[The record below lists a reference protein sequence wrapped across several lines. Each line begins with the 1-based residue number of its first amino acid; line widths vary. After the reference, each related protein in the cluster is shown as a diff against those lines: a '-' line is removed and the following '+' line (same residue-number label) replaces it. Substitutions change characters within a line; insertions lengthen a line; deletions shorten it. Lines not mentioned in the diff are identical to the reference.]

1 MFIKTLEIIV
11 VLAAIIAILWA
22 VHRIDELDDLE
33 AELTAQSLALDE
45 RANRIAA
52 EQETLK
58 QEWEYLQQASE
69 LMRKTPSGDG
79 GENPQ

>member
-22 VHRIDELDDLE
+22 VHRMDELDDLE

-52 EQETLK
+52 DEQTLLG
-58 QEWEYLQQASE
+58 EWEALRQARAMFVDIEES
-69 LMRKTPSGDG
+69 PSGDG
-79 GENPQ
+79 K

>member
-1 MFIKTLEIIV
+1 MITFLIIIV
-11 VLAAIIAILWA
+11 VLAAIIGVLWT
-22 VHRIDELDDLE
+22 VHRQDELDDRE
-33 AELTAQSLALDE
+33 DELKQNSLDLDE

-52 EQETLK
+52 EEETLK
-58 QEWEYLQQASE
+58 QEWKYLQQASE